1 MITEAPQFFTSTIL
15 EWKRLLKPDKYQRM
29 ISISAVG
36 EAIAPR
42 PTLNTN
48 CGEFVAG
55 RSEKNINKG
64 NKAVLRQLMT
74 LTLQI
79 LICSFIDFFTMIDAF

>member
-1 MITEAPQFFTSTIL
+1 V
-15 EWKRLLKPDKYQRM
+15 KRLLKPDKYQLM

-48 CGEFVAG
+48 CGAFVTG
-55 RSEKNINKG
+55 RSGKNTSKG
-64 NKAVLRQLMT
+64 GK
-74 LTLQI
+74 
-79 LICSFIDFFTMIDAF
+79 